1 MEGGVTIPWSVLVS
15 AATAYGGLLAFI
27 RFLYERERREDK
39 EEIRDLKHLLGRSVE
54 ADVLPREARR
64 AAR

>member
-1 MEGGVTIPWSVLVS
+1 VEGGVTIPWSVLVS

-27 RFLYERERREDK
+27 RYLYERERREDK
-39 EEIRDLKHLLGRSVE
+39 EELRELKDLLGRSVA
-54 ADVLPREARR
+54 ADTLPREARR

>member
-54 ADVLPREARR
+54 ADALPREARGTGR
-64 AAR
+64 

>member
-1 MEGGVTIPWSVLVS
+1 VEGVTIPWSVLVS

-54 ADVLPREARR
+54 ADALPREARGTGR
-64 AAR
+64 